1 MITTCWLWILGLSAA
16 MKLDMTKVKNQ
27 NKIRLGVIQQNQAGS
42 FNLELDKQDT
52 VQLMHPTHVVLTHR

>member
-1 MITTCWLWILGLSAA
+1 